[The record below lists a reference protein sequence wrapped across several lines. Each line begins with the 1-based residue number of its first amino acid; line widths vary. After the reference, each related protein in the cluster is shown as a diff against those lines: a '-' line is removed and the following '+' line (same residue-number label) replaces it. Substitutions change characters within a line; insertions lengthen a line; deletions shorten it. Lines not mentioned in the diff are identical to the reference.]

1 MRIALS
7 IRRMIDRPE
16 RFAGLYE
23 LFRQAE
29 IQLKQTE
36 EIDRNLTIPAVNE
49 LRYVAFHLL
58 RALSEQDSNGF
69 DADIE
74 RAENHAKRAIY
85 DAAEASILSLLEKAE
100 AYQADF
106 RTLECTTEVL
116 PNYVDLLRQL
126 EKIRRGVSD
135 IRASEELYLNRQ
147 QYYPQVIES
156 IADLRELVAT
166 LEQADPLIR
175 VKSRKKAIQL
185 LLLVISV
192 LAAIFGIAVSVGLHL
207 L

>member
-85 DAAEASILSLLEKAE
+85 DATEASILSLLEKAE

>member
-1 MRIALS
+1 
-7 IRRMIDRPE
+7 MIDRPE

>member
-1 MRIALS
+1 
-7 IRRMIDRPE
+7 MIDQADRV
-16 RFAGLYE
+16 AALYA

-29 IQLKQTE
+29 VQLKQTE

-58 RALSEQDSNGF
+58 RALSEQEGSGA

-85 DAAEASILSLLEKAE
+85 DATEASILSLLEKAE
-100 AYQADF
+100 TYQADF
-106 RTLECTTEVL
+106 KHLECTTEIL

-126 EKIRRGVSD
+126 EKIRRGVSE

-147 QYYPQVIES
+147 QYYPQVIEY
-156 IADLRELVAT
+156 IADLKELVAT

-175 VKSRKKAIQL
+175 IKSRKKAITL

-192 LAAIFGIAVSVGLHL
+192 VATIFGVVTSIGLHL

>member
-1 MRIALS
+1 
-7 IRRMIDRPE
+7 MIDRPE

-85 DAAEASILSLLEKAE
+85 DATEASILSLLEKAE

>member
-1 MRIALS
+1 
-7 IRRMIDRPE
+7 MIDRTD

-29 IQLKQTE
+29 VQLKQTE

-58 RALSEQDSNGF
+58 RALSEQEGNGF

-85 DAAEASILSLLEKAE
+85 DATEASILSLLEKAE
-100 AYQADF
+100 AYQDDF
-106 RTLECTTEVL
+106 KRLECTTEVL
-116 PNYVDLLRQL
+116 PNYVALLRQL

-135 IRASEELYLNRQ
+135 VRASEELYLNRQ
-147 QYYPQVIES
+147 QYYPQVLEYIV
-156 IADLRELVAT
+156 DLKELVAT

-185 LLLVISV
+185 LLLVMSV
-192 LAAIFGIAVSVGLHL
+192 LAAVFGIAVSVGLHFL
-207 L
+207 

>member
-1 MRIALS
+1 
-7 IRRMIDRPE
+7 MIDRTD

-29 IQLKQTE
+29 VQLKQTE

-58 RALSEQDSNGF
+58 RALSEQEGNGF

-85 DAAEASILSLLEKAE
+85 DATEASILSLLEKAE

-106 RTLECTTEVL
+106 KRL
-116 PNYVDLLRQL
+116 
-126 EKIRRGVSD
+126 
-135 IRASEELYLNRQ
+135 
-147 QYYPQVIES
+147 
-156 IADLRELVAT
+156 
-166 LEQADPLIR
+166 
-175 VKSRKKAIQL
+175 
-185 LLLVISV
+185 
-192 LAAIFGIAVSVGLHL
+192 
-207 L
+207 